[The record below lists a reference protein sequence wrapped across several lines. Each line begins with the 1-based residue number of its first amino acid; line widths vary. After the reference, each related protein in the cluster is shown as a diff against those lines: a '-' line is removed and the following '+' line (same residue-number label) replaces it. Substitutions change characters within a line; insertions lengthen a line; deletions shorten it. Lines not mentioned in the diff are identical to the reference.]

1 LELVPKIRLEYSLTA
16 RRSSI
21 VHLVNNFIFQVN
33 LLIRLR
39 QTRDRDTMVSSCA
52 VHGERGT
59 EEEERQRRR
68 GQRGFYQNPSGDNSP
83 NQDLTD
89 YRGCSLDTEVMPNFN
104 AAFNSMTGVKKLSA
118 SFPVFKFP
126 GRSKLTFRCTV
137 LVCRKNCPVAKCDRN
152 ENDSATS
159 PQQEFL
165 NVKIMEKFLVETS
178 VEVVDKGDPNFDFFN
193 DEKSSKKVPSFEPAS
208 RSDTDVDRPGS
219 NLLHR
224 TSALQLEVG
233 TKIVEQKKAGQPGTC
248 LKK

>member
-1 LELVPKIRLEYSLTA
+1 
-16 RRSSI
+16 
-21 VHLVNNFIFQVN
+21 
-33 LLIRLR
+33 
-39 QTRDRDTMVSSCA
+39 MVSSCA

-68 GQRGFYQNPSGDNSP
+68 GQRGLERQTIRRTEEEERQRIRGTEEEDRQRRRGQRGFYQNPSGESSP

-89 YRGCSLDTEVMPNFN
+89 YRGCTLDTEVMPNFN

-118 SFPVFKFP
+118 TFPIFKFP

-152 ENDSATS
+152 EENPDSPNS
-159 PQQEFL
+159 EFQ

-178 VEVVDKGDPNFDFFN
+178 VEVVDKGDPNFDFLN
-193 DEKSSKKVPSFEPAS
+193 VEKSSKKVSSFEAAS
-208 RSDTDVDRPGS
+208 RSDLDVDRPGS
-219 NLLHR
+219 NLLHQ

-233 TKIVEQKKAGQPGTC
+233 TKIVEQRKASQPGTF
-248 LKK
+248 KWKFMISIIRYF